1 MFAEVRLKI
10 LFSITVR
17 NCFVKETVNFDV
29 LKPFI
34 DIDECTTNPCDVNA
48 ACSNTNGS
56 FECTCRPGFDG
67 NGNVCQGKKN
77 AYP

>member
-1 MFAEVRLKI
+1 MFVEVRLKI
-10 LFSITVR
+10 LLSITVR

-34 DIDECTTNPCDVNA
+34 DIDECTTSPCDVNA

-67 NGNVCQGKKN
+67 NGKVCQGKKN
-77 AYP
+77 AYL